1 MLPTLKALR
10 TLGKFL
16 GLLVFLPYQLPVPV
30 SLKQIDILVSL
41 NTTRVIWVGG
51 GVKDVHNTV
60 N

>member
-30 SLKQIDILVSL
+30 SLKQIGILVSL
-41 NTTRVIWVGG
+41 NTTPSVLCNMVGG
-51 GVKDVHNTV
+51 GVKDV
-60 N
+60 